1 MMADENGQARS
12 ASESRT
18 METSRRI
25 AREARRRIE
34 LITDRIPR
42 GRYLKVE
49 TPSTLERLVVISDT
63 HIGAPLAVLTYPR
76 AIEAM
81 VEKLSS
87 LGQIDELVLLGDI
100 FDFWQSPVSV
110 ALSRGRDMMSAL
122 YELGNVGRMV
132 FLPGNHD
139 HHIFR
144 LYYEEQLGRR
154 LREGN
159 IELPDL
165 EMPITDEC
173 PALDAIRPSG
183 APVPLSMTYPIYQV
197 SVQGRDAL
205 LTHGHFLGFFE
216 RSLWR
221 PKHSVVSS
229 MLLNRTGGSL
239 SLEDMEN
246 FMSPYY
252 EMFTLSANVPGVV
265 DGRYRI
271 YRMIL
276 KTGKALGV
284 DSDTRTSVQRNATV
298 EESSVLVE
306 AMLDHFCTEKPRY
319 FVYGH
324 THKQGLLTL
333 PISGTEAIN
342 TGAWLADGA
351 PDQDRYNILEITDAA
366 RLHQVEVGV
375 IPRPR

>member
-1 MMADENGQARS
+1 
-12 ASESRT
+12 

-34 LITDRIPR
+34 LITDRIPH
-42 GRYLKVE
+42 GRALKVE
-49 TPSTLERLVVISDT
+49 TPETLERLAVISDT

-81 VEKLSS
+81 IETLSS

-100 FDFWQSPVSV
+100 FDFWQAPVTE
-110 ALSRGRDMMSAL
+110 ALSRGREFMSAL
-122 YELGNVGRMV
+122 YGLDNVGRMV
-132 FLPGNHD
+132 FVPGNHD

-144 LYYEEQLGRR
+144 LYYEEKLGRR

-159 IELPDL
+159 MELPELD
-165 EMPITDEC
+165 MPITDDC
-173 PALDAIRPSG
+173 PAFSAVRPPDAR
-183 APVPLSMTYPIYQV
+183 VPLSMTYPVYQV
-197 SVQGRDAL
+197 SVQGSDTM

-221 PKHSVVSS
+221 PKHGVVSS
-229 MLLNRTGGSL
+229 MLLNRNGSL

-265 DGRYRI
+265 DSRYRI

-284 DSDTRTSVQRNATV
+284 DSETRTSVQRDATV

-351 PDQDRYNILEITDAA
+351 PDHDRYSILEITDTAK
-366 RLHQVEVGV
+366 LHHVEVGV
-375 IPRPR
+375 VPQKTW